1 MEQIKHNKKIA
12 IDLDG
17 VIWDLVRPWITY
29 YNLLYED
36 NISYNEIIEY
46 DLSKSLTKASYDD
59 IKNILQKKTFW
70 DNVFPFEN
78 AVEYLYRINKEF
90 DLYIATAT
98 SYEIA
103 TVKIKR
109 FLKLFPFISSNQ
121 IICIHNKSLLN
132 VDWLVDDCENN
143 LLEGKFNKII
153 LDAPYNKKMKCKYRA
168 KDLKEVY
175 NIIKNN

>member
-1 MEQIKHNKKIA
+1 MTGGIPTVKMKKTRKKVA

-17 VIWDLVRPWITY
+17 VIWDLVRPWIIY

-36 NISYNEIIEY
+36 SVSYEEILEY
-46 DLSKSLTKASYDD
+46 DLSKTMTKASYDE
-59 IKNILQKKTFW
+59 IKSILKKKSFW
-70 DNVFPFEN
+70 NSVFPFEY
-78 AVEYLYRINKEF
+78 AVEYLYKINKDF

-121 IICIHNKSLLN
+121 IICIHNKSLLD
-132 VDWLVDDCENN
+132 VDWLIDDCADN
-143 LLEGKFNKII
+143 LL
-153 LDAPYNKKMKCKYRA
+153 
-168 KDLKEVY
+168 
-175 NIIKNN
+175 